1 MKLLIDICFF
11 VSVAALAIVLIAV
24 VRAYPEAKK
33 ELKDNLAIFGR
44 YVRKALRL
52 LGKGLSLLAKWVYEE
67 ATGNDWPGT
76 EANGEIILTMEEV
89 YRLIK
94 RFEKYLYVFPLL
106 VKYEPN
112 AKGAL
117 WIKLKAIG
125 YLEHLNDLPVE
136 QLKALAV
143 HIVQSFYLEVRGF
156 TPPVY
161 ILSISPQGLAFAI
174 PLSEEGRK
182 YLEKVTQMIRE
193 QEKIQEAAEPE
204 ALFEEIPP
212 LEEDPTE
219 AEDDPRV

>member
-1 MKLLIDICFF
+1 MD
-11 VSVAALAIVLIAV
+11 
-24 VRAYPEAKK
+24 
-33 ELKDNLAIFGR
+33 FGK
-44 YVRKALRL
+44 VFGKALRL
-52 LGKGLSLLAKWVYEE
+52 LGKGLAVLAKWVYEE

-76 EANGEIILTMEEV
+76 EANGEIILTIEEV
-89 YRLIK
+89 HRLIEL
-94 RFEKYLYVFPLL
+94 FGKYLYVLPVL

-125 YLEHLNDLPVE
+125 YLEHLKDLPVE
-136 QLKALAV
+136 QLKAIAI

-161 ILSISPQGLAFAI
+161 ILSISPQGLTFAI

-204 ALFEEIPP
+204 ALSEEIPP

-219 AEDDPRV
+219 DKDDPRV